1 MTLKCEAKKRVFDT
15 IKQAGIQLDRVD
27 LLLVDTACDMM
38 ADAIWR
44 ECSNRALD
52 SIRVEDFAKA
62 ETYMNTMK
70 VIAKW

>member
-15 IKQAGIQLDRVD
+15 IKQAGIQFDKVE
-27 LLLVDTACDMM
+27 LLIVDTACDMM

-44 ECSNRALD
+44 ECSSRALD